1 MKTLFEFE
9 NVCYRYPG
17 HKQLALRNVNVCFP
31 EGEKIA
37 VVGRNGAGKSTLFLH
52 CNGLYRP
59 LCGRVSFRG
68 RPLAYDRA
76 SLKKLRQQVGMIFQ
90 NPDSQLFSASVAQD
104 ISFGPLNLGL
114 SEAEAR
120 RRVLEAAEICEITHL
135 LDRPTH
141 SLSGGEKTR
150 VALAGVLAMQPEVLV
165 ADEPLASLD
174 PWMRLTFFDIL
185 QRFYDRGKTILMA
198 THNLSVVRYWASYVI
213 VLQEG
218 QVVFSGTPKAL
229 LTNRTVLE
237 QTELSRVWWKVDPG
251 FDEDEEERVLV
262 STPSSAEST
271 DGEGKSFQFS
281 ADGDWSI

>member
-1 MKTLFEFE
+1 MNALFEFQ

-17 HKQLALRNVNVCFP
+17 YKQLALQDVNASLP

-37 VVGRNGAGKSTLFLH
+37 VVGRNGSGKSTLFLH

-59 LCGRVSFRG
+59 LCGRVLFRG
-68 RPLAYDRA
+68 RPLAYDRE
-76 SLKKLRQQVGMIFQ
+76 SLKRLRQQVGMVFQ
-90 NPDSQLFSASVAQD
+90 NPDNQLFSASVAQD

-114 SEAEAR
+114 SETETR
-120 RRVLEAAEICEITHL
+120 RRVLEAAEMCEVTHV

-165 ADEPLASLD
+165 ADEPLANMD
-174 PWMRLTFFDIL
+174 PWMRLTFFEIL
-185 QRFYDRGKTILMA
+185 QRFYDQGKTIIMA

-213 VLQEG
+213 VLQNG
-218 QVVFSGTPKAL
+218 QVVFSGAPKEL

-251 FDEDEEERVLV
+251 FDEEEGVRP
-262 STPSSAEST
+262 TFPSAE
-271 DGEGKSFQFS
+271 DVRPKDKAMIHCGEE
-281 ADGDWSI
+281 GDWGA

>member
-1 MKTLFEFE
+1 MKALFEFQ

-17 HKQLALRNVNVCFP
+17 QKQLALQGVNASLP

-37 VVGRNGAGKSTLFLH
+37 VVGRNGSGKSTLFLH

-59 LCGRVSFRG
+59 LCGRVLFRG
-68 RPLAYDRA
+68 RPLVYDRE
-76 SLKKLRQQVGMIFQ
+76 SLKRLRQQVGMVFQ
-90 NPDSQLFSASVAQD
+90 NPDNQLFSASVAQD

-114 SEAEAR
+114 SEAETR
-120 RRVLEAAEICEITHL
+120 RRVLEAAEMCEITHV

-150 VALAGVLAMQPEVLV
+150 VALAGVLAMQPDVLV

-174 PWMRLTFFDIL
+174 PWMRLTFFEIL
-185 QRFYDRGKTILMA
+185 QRFYDRGKTIVMA

-218 QVVFSGTPKAL
+218 QVVFSGIPKEL
-229 LTNRTVLE
+229 LTNRAVLE
-237 QTELSRVWWKVDPG
+237 QTELSRVWWKVDPS
-251 FDEDEEERVLV
+251 FDEEGFTD
-262 STPSSAEST
+262 PSSIDKGDASP
-271 DGEGKSFQFS
+271 GKEAIIHQG
-281 ADGDWSI
+281 GDRD